1 MVSFSIPPHF
11 IKVKM
16 ACPVPIGTSI
26 LKKSCVPP
34 RDDKEWDVAMAKFK
48 KGLAKDPMY
57 LKRVKISALAY
68 VENLPH
74 SKILETTLT
83 QTTIQTGQS
92 N

>member
-1 MVSFSIPPHF
+1 VVSFSIPPHF

-68 VENLPH
+68 VESSSLQD
-74 SKILETTLT
+74 L
-83 QTTIQTGQS
+83 
-92 N
+92 